1 MNILAVDTS
10 TTNLSLALKTDTS
23 FEERFI
29 TSPSFSPSENLLG
42 EIKDLLKRE
51 NLTLKDLD
59 LLICTKGP
67 GSFTGLRITMS
78 LLKGI
83 ALAGDIPLVSV
94 PTLDA
99 IEDSVSSVWQ
109 GPVASVIDAK
119 KKKYY
124 FRFSVLGNVIIKD
137 KDEETEKIV
146 DELDGRNCMIL
157 LTGPDARSFY
167 EKALKSSPSSGLILA
182 EYAPRALGRSL
193 IKLGQLKYEK
203 YGPDDIGEG
212 PVYIRRSDAEE
223 MLLKKTKES
232 ENEN

>member
-1 MNILAVDTS
+1 MIVNQEYVFIGFSDDMSSPCNFSWGMVVKGKEIAQRLQSHFNIYWS
-10 TTNLSLALKTDTS
+10 SQ
-23 FEERFI
+23 F
-29 TSPSFSPSENLLG
+29 
-42 EIKDLLKRE
+42 
-51 NLTLKDLD
+51 
-59 LLICTKGP
+59 
-67 GSFTGLRITMS
+67 S
-78 LLKGI
+78 LL
-83 ALAGDIPLVSV
+83 
-94 PTLDA
+94 
-99 IEDSVSSVWQ
+99 
-109 GPVASVIDAK
+109 
-119 KKKYY
+119 
-124 FRFSVLGNVIIKD
+124 IKD

-146 DELDGRNCMIL
+146 EELDGRNCMIL

-167 EKALKSSPSSGLILA
+167 EKALKISPSSGLILD